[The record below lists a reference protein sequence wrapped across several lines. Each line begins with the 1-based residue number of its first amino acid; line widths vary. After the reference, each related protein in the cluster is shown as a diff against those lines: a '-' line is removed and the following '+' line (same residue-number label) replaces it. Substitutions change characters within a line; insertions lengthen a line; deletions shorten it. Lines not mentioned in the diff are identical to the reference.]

1 MNEELNENNEIS
13 NNDGDKNSKTST
25 MVMGEDKGDSY
36 SSFSVSLNIDNEEDD
51 EDIPLNKKGKT
62 CSKVCDEYNKYKK
75 GICKFC
81 LVCPYCSPL
90 EMCLERRIILA
101 GWKISIKRIN

>member
-1 MNEELNENNEIS
+1 MNEGLNENNEIS
-13 NNDGDKNSKTST
+13 NNDGDESSKTSI
-25 MVMGEDKGDSY
+25 MVIGEDKGDSH

-62 CSKVCDEYNKYKK
+62 CSKACDEYNKYKK

-81 LVCPYCSPL
+81 LVCRYCSPL
-90 EMCLERRIILA
+90 ETCLKRPILLA
-101 GWKISIKRIN
+101 G